1 MRCAEKKGEGVSS
14 KGALRK
20 VYLPRVMSLVTEDHR
35 FLKMGQKCTLKVQSN
50 NIGGVCVEGERGR
63 DLRSGRGGGRG
74 GKAGRRVQR
83 PSNQT
88 HDKQSTH

>member
-1 MRCAEKKGEGVSS
+1 MCRKKRGNSEGVAS

-50 NIGGVCVEGERGR
+50 NIGGVCVEGERER
-63 DLRSGRGGGRG
+63 APLRTGWG
-74 GKAGRRVQR
+74 
-83 PSNQT
+83 
-88 HDKQSTH
+88 